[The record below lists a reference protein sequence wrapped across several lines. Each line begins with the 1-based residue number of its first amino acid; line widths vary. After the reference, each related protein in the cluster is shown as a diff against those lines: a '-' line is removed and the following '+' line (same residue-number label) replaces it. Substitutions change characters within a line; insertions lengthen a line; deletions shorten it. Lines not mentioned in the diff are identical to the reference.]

1 MVIHP
6 GKRAINYDQI
16 KPLVDLCKA
25 GRLDLIKLL
34 VENGADVRSADMS
47 LVFDSWDPAIMEYFI
62 DQGADVETG
71 FPLAGALCW
80 KIRTALGVFKRHI
93 DRFPSF
99 QEQMNMALRH
109 HCKTGNLKWV
119 SLLLWAGADPFAKGP
134 DPDYPDE
141 DPDPEEDLCA
151 LEYAALYKN
160 FDIFKLKKIRI
171 STDHPIASTLLQSA
185 CWADEADFLV
195 ELLDQGFKTVDQ
207 KDHGS
212 SLIQTC
218 IQGLQHSFGYD
229 WFTRERKGIDSTL
242 SREKL
247 KMIHILSKRGAKWM
261 PTEGYQINDARR
273 SLLKMRVDYTIEFV
287 WIMSKYNACSL
298 DTMEHLLRTPA
309 IRRHI
314 AEYQQ
319 RIQELLKDFPQKSDN
334 TN

>member
-80 KIRTALGVFKRHI
+80 KMQTASGVFKRHI

-141 DPDPEEDLCA
+141 DPDPEEDL
-151 LEYAALYKN
+151 
-160 FDIFKLKKIRI
+160 
-171 STDHPIASTLLQSA
+171 
-185 CWADEADFLV
+185 
-195 ELLDQGFKTVDQ
+195 
-207 KDHGS
+207 
-212 SLIQTC
+212 
-218 IQGLQHSFGYD
+218 
-229 WFTRERKGIDSTL
+229 
-242 SREKL
+242 
-247 KMIHILSKRGAKWM
+247 
-261 PTEGYQINDARR
+261 
-273 SLLKMRVDYTIEFV
+273 
-287 WIMSKYNACSL
+287 
-298 DTMEHLLRTPA
+298 
-309 IRRHI
+309 
-314 AEYQQ
+314 
-319 RIQELLKDFPQKSDN
+319 
-334 TN
+334 

>member
-1 MVIHP
+1 
-6 GKRAINYDQI
+6 
-16 KPLVDLCKA
+16 
-25 GRLDLIKLL
+25 
-34 VENGADVRSADMS
+34 
-47 LVFDSWDPAIMEYFI
+47 
-62 DQGADVETG
+62 
-71 FPLAGALCW
+71 
-80 KIRTALGVFKRHI
+80 
-93 DRFPSF
+93 
-99 QEQMNMALRH
+99 
-109 HCKTGNLKWV
+109 
-119 SLLLWAGADPFAKGP
+119 
-134 DPDYPDE
+134 
-141 DPDPEEDLCA
+141 